1 MEKMVKEVG
10 MPRVQDETE
19 WRAKPKQEKLKMTE
33 IKQMLEESDK
43 IYTDHGLSLKHVRIK

>member
-1 MEKMVKEVG
+1 MEKIVKEVG

-43 IYTDHGLSLKHVRIK
+43 IYTDHALS

>member
-19 WRAKPKQEKLKMTE
+19 WRTKPKQEKLKMTE
-33 IKQMLEESDK
+33 IKQLLEESDK

>member
-10 MPRVQDETE
+10 MPRVQDETG

-43 IYTDHGLSLKHVRIK
+43 IYTDHGLS